1 MLLEVGRSLSYQ
13 VLRMGEILMMDMKDK
28 IKIALEVL
36 EATSIEKVNRF
47 GVKAS
52 LDDLDRIKD
61 MVDELVCF
69 WELDEN
75 LMDEYDEKI
84 KELTEYNYAS

>member
-1 MLLEVGRSLSYQ
+1 
-13 VLRMGEILMMDMKDK
+13 MDMKDK

>member
-1 MLLEVGRSLSYQ
+1 
-13 VLRMGEILMMDMKDK
+13 MMDMKDK

>member
-1 MLLEVGRSLSYQ
+1 
-13 VLRMGEILMMDMKDK
+13 MMDMKDK

-47 GVKAS
+47 GVKSS

>member
-1 MLLEVGRSLSYQ
+1 
-13 VLRMGEILMMDMKDK
+13 MKDK